1 MRWLKFLL
9 LIWISQ
15 LWISQLWISKVI
27 AQPVQIEH
35 EGLTLNGNLES
46 SGKDHRRIFLIVHGT
61 WAHSGMEIISSLQ
74 SLLSE
79 NGQSS
84 LAITLSLGLDDR
96 AGFMTCDSP
105 IAANHGKAAIE
116 IKQWIEHLNEDWA
129 EVIIVGHSRGGNQV
143 ALFNQAFPNSKVS
156 RLILIAPMSWNQKQ
170 SATAYK
176 DDTGIPLDEV
186 LLAARV
192 AGSDSI
198 KANILQC
205 KDIEVLATS
214 FLSYYASKPNR
225 NTPEILQSVDRPV
238 LVFQGTDDA
247 QAEGYRSQISLVSSN
262 SLVEH
267 YWIDGAD
274 HFFRD
279 FYADELVEVLFEWLP
294 E

>member
-1 MRWLKFLL
+1 MRWLSILL
-9 LIWISQ
+9 LI
-15 LWISQLWISKVI
+15 WISQLWISKVI

-35 EGLTLNGNLES
+35 RGLTLNGNLET
-46 SGKDHRRIFLIVHGT
+46 SGKDHGRIFLIVHGT
-61 WAHSGMEIISSLQ
+61 WAHSGMEIISNLQ

-96 AGFMTCDSP
+96 AGFMTCESP
-105 IAANHGKAAIE
+105 ITAHHGKAAVE
-116 IKQWIEHLNEDWA
+116 INSWIEYLNEDWA
-129 EVIIVGHSRGGNQV
+129 EVIIIGHSRGGNQV
-143 ALFNQAFPNSKVS
+143 ALFNQTFPNLKVS

-170 SATAYK
+170 SATAYR

-186 LLAARV
+186 LLAARK
-192 AGSDSI
+192 AGADSI

-205 KDIEVLATS
+205 KDVEVLATS
-214 FLSYYASKPNR
+214 FLSYYADKPNR

-238 LVFQGTDDA
+238 LVFQGTEDA
-247 QAEGYRSQISLVSSN
+247 LAEAYKSQISLVSSN
-262 SLVEH
+262 SLVEN

-279 FYADELVEVLFEWLP
+279 LYADELVEILLEWLS

>member
-1 MRWLKFLL
+1 MRWLSILL
-9 LIWISQ
+9 LI
-15 LWISQLWISKVI
+15 WISQLWISKVI

-35 EGLTLNGNLES
+35 RGQTLNGNLES
-46 SGKDHRRIFLIVHGT
+46 KVKDHGRIFLIVHGT
-61 WAHSGMEIISSLQ
+61 WAHSGMEIIASLQ

-96 AGFMTCDSP
+96 TGFMTCESP
-105 IAANHGKAAIE
+105 ITANHGNAAVE
-116 IKQWIEHLNEDWA
+116 INRWIEHLNDDWA
-129 EVIIVGHSRGGNQV
+129 EIVIVGHSRGGNQV

-170 SATAYK
+170 SVMAYK

-186 LLAARV
+186 LLAARK
-192 AGSDSI
+192 AGADSI
-198 KANILQC
+198 TANILQC

-214 FLSYYASKPNR
+214 FLSYYADKPNR
-225 NTPEILQSVDRPV
+225 NTPEILHSVDRPV
-238 LVFQGTDDA
+238 LVFQGTEDA
-247 QAEGYRSQISLVSSN
+247 LAEGYKSQISLVNSN
-262 SLVEH
+262 PLVEH

-279 FYADELVEVLFEWLP
+279 LYADELVEVLLEWLP

>member
-1 MRWLKFLL
+1 MRWLSILL

-15 LWISQLWISKVI
+15 VWISNVI

-35 EGLTLNGNLES
+35 QGLTLNGNLES
-46 SGKDHRRIFLIVHGT
+46 SAKDHGRIFLIVHGT

-84 LAITLSLGLDDR
+84 LAITLSLGVDDR
-96 AGFMTCDSP
+96 AGFMSCDSP
-105 IAANHGKAAIE
+105 ITANHGKAAAE
-116 IKQWIEHLNEDWA
+116 INYWIEHLNEDWA
-129 EVIIVGHSRGGNQV
+129 EIVVIGHSRGGNQV

-156 RLILIAPMSWNQKQ
+156 RLILIAPMSWDEKQ
-170 SATAYK
+170 SSVAYERVA
-176 DDTGIPLDEV
+176 GIPLDTV
-186 LLAARV
+186 LEAANK
-192 AGSDSI
+192 AGNGLI
-198 KANILQC
+198 KATVLQC

-214 FLSYYASKPNR
+214 FLSYYANKPNR

-238 LVFQGTDDA
+238 LVFQGTEDA
-247 QAEGYRSQISLVSSN
+247 LAEGYKSQISLISN
-262 SLVEH
+262 NPLVEH

-279 FYADELVEVLFEWLP
+279 LYADELVEVLLEWLP